1 MLLYSI
7 MKPEIGQIIDACLK
21 KDERAY
27 KRLYDL
33 YAAKMYG
40 VCLRYTSTSGAA
52 EDVMHEGFIRVFE
65 NLHKLRDV
73 SSLEAWMRKTM
84 IYTALNFNRQE
95 LPLATTGRI
104 DDCSDS
110 DYTSGDEIIS
120 RLDAEI
126 VLNAIQKLPDS
137 YRMAINLCEIEGYTF
152 EEAAKMMNVKE
163 ASVRSALVRG
173 KKALATIFKERY

>member
-1 MLLYSI
+1 
-7 MKPEIGQIIDACLK
+7 
-21 KDERAY
+21 
-27 KRLYDL
+27 
-33 YAAKMYG
+33 
-40 VCLRYTSTSGAA
+40 
-52 EDVMHEGFIRVFE
+52 MHEGFIRVFE

-104 DDCSDS
+104 DDCSDD

-152 EEAAKMMNVKE
+152 EEAAKMMKVKE